1 MELSTL
7 NGQLKITNG
16 SNEEF
21 YKFETMKSISPAVDA
36 KGNWYVAI
44 NFIAND
50 KNNSLRLYTETISNI
65 VIPNTQDGATI
76 LARIISQWA
85 NPFGY
90 AIGTRSPFV
99 LSSTGAGTIAAECS
113 SFSIY
118 NSGAAAGTVTLSGG
132 TPVSIAAG
140 VTLNFDAGGL
150 GYIFLAGSVVW
161 NATGTTFI
169 VTYSV

>member
-1 MELSTL
+1 MELYNL
-7 NGQLKITNG
+7 NNQLQIINS

-21 YKFETMKSISPAVDA
+21 YKFETMKSFSPEVDA
-36 KGNWYVAI
+36 KSNWYVLI

-50 KNNSLRLYTETISNI
+50 KNNSLRLYVKDVTNLGLLNDQVSAIQLVRTIS
-65 VIPNTQDGATI
+65 
-76 LARIISQWA
+76 SWA
-85 NPFGY
+85 NLFGY

-140 VTLNFDAGGL
+140 VTLNFDAGGP

>member
-65 VIPNTQDGATI
+65 DCINASEDKKSLFNQLYPSKTCVINVEVAD
-76 LARIISQWA
+76 L
-85 NPFGY
+85 F
-90 AIGTRSPFV
+90 
-99 LSSTGAGTIAAECS
+99 
-113 SFSIY
+113 
-118 NSGAAAGTVTLSGG
+118 NSL
-132 TPVSIAAG
+132 I
-140 VTLNFDAGGL
+140 D
-150 GYIFLAGSVVW
+150 
-161 NATGTTFI
+161 
-169 VTYSV
+169 